1 MRSAQNCTVRLALAI
16 TAIFAWLLPDWTQ
29 AEESS
34 IIDGASTSGVY
45 HRYDGRFMIDGNFKS
60 ISQSNNSRHLMH
72 EFMINL
78 TAVQKIITFFV

>member
-1 MRSAQNCTVRLALAI
+1 MRLAQNCTGKVALVI
-16 TAIFAWLLPDWTQ
+16 TVIFACLLPIWTQ

-34 IIDGASTSGVY
+34 IIDGASTAGVY
-45 HRYDGRFMIDGNFKS
+45 HKYDGRFMIDGNFKS
-60 ISQSNNSRHLMH
+60 FSQSNNSGHLMH